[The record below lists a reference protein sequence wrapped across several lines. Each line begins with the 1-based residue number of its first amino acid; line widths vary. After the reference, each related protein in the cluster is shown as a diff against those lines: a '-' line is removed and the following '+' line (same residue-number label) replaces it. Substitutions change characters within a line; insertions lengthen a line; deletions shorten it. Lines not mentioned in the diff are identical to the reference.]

1 MKKKISL
8 FLMILCLGVL
18 TACSQSIPGLGGA
31 TVESSSEDSSSTN
44 EESLEEGTKV
54 TLEIPGYETQSQS
67 DTSESVPDEM
77 TETDETEEVLED
89 PGKDTEGINK
99 EDIETRIAIATDIHY
114 LAKELCDEGES
125 FQAMLQNSDGM
136 LTQYGWEI
144 LMAFLEDIEKEQ
156 PDVLILSGDL
166 TKNGEKKSHEALA
179 DRLRRLEKKGIPV
192 VVIPGNHDI
201 NSPYASGY
209 RKEGTYPVE
218 NISAQQ
224 FRDIYKE
231 FGYKEAISEDPAS
244 LSYIYPLNEYT
255 WLLMIDSCQYD
266 PVNQVGGMIQE
277 GTYQW
282 IEEKLEVAWDEGI
295 RVIPV
300 THHNLLEQTQASEE
314 FIQNCT
320 IEHDERLI
328 HMWEDNDINL
338 HLSGHLHI
346 QHYTH
351 TQEEP
356 RIYEVVTGAL
366 MMYPCKYGI
375 LEILVNG
382 DLNYYTKKVEVE
394 KWAKKYGKKDRE
406 LLNFD
411 AYAKEFLYD
420 ISYWN
425 VYYDL
430 QAHGL
435 SVADSESMAKL
446 YARLNPNFYSGTIPN
461 TSKEILQ
468 DPAYKLWKDSEY
480 FSEVATT
487 IQTMIQEENHDYNTL
502 YIPY

>member
-1 MKKKISL
+1 MKKKVSL
-8 FLMILCLGVL
+8 FLMILCLGIV
-18 TACSQSIPGLGGA
+18 TACSQTVSGLGEAGG
-31 TVESSSEDSSSTN
+31 ENGSEEYNSVH
-44 EESLEEGTKV
+44 EGSLEEETKV
-54 TLEIPGYETQSQS
+54 TLEIPKYEIQSQS
-67 DTSESVPDEM
+67 ETSESFSDEM
-77 TETDETEEVLED
+77 TETGESEEDLEHAGQETSGIKRED
-89 PGKDTEGINK
+89 V
-99 EDIETRIAIATDIHY
+99 ETRIAIATDIHY

-125 FQAMLQNSDGM
+125 FQAMLRNSDGM

-144 LMAFLEDIEKEQ
+144 LMAFLEDIEKEH

-209 RKEGTYPVE
+209 RKDGTYSVE
-218 NISAQQ
+218 HISAQQ

-231 FGYKEAISEDPAS
+231 FGYKEALSEDPAS

-282 IEEKLEVAWDEGI
+282 IEEKLEAAWDEGV

-375 LEILVNG
+375 LEILTNG
-382 DLNYYTKKVEVE
+382 DLNYYTKKVGVE
-394 KWAKKYGKKDRE
+394 EWARKYGKKDRE
-406 LLNFD
+406 LLDFD
-411 AYAKEFLYD
+411 TYAKEFLYD

-425 VYYDL
+425 VYYHL

-435 SVADSESMAKL
+435 SVEDSENMAKL

-461 TSKEILQ
+461 TSEEILE